1 MAHEEHI
8 SRFSSRSGSGGG
20 GGGGGTLSK
29 KLKHNKVPQRGMG
42 VAQLEKLIF
51 EERQLKD
58 AGVLIHDPIKF
69 RRPAIPLP
77 PPFPP
82 NRLPLIS
89 NSDGM
94 NSDFVHMSSGSGNN
108 CGGLYNF
115 DGVKLN
121 SNQNRNQYSIAISTN
136 QGGLCYESNPLI
148 HQPCS
153 SSMVSSLSKELFY
166 GQNNPERCQMVGLKR
181 SYPFPIENIPI
192 PSFNCKIPSA
202 YVSHLSKTDESTSK
216 NPLSLGYIRDEKTKK
231 LIDENDDLAKDFLT
245 LAPPKPSPPSHS
257 KLKEKLQPLRETN
270 QLSYQGQTRD
280 PEWLDQLALHNF
292 FPAAKTHGTNNYETD
307 EYVDLSLKL

>member
-1 MAHEEHI
+1 MNIQIEPPSI
-8 SRFSSRSGSGGG
+8 QSYCGNKYSS
-20 GGGGGTLSK
+20 
-29 KLKHNKVPQRGMG
+29 
-42 VAQLEKLIF
+42 F
-51 EERQLKD
+51 
-58 AGVLIHDPIKF
+58 
-69 RRPAIPLP
+69 
-77 PPFPP
+77 
-82 NRLPLIS
+82 
-89 NSDGM
+89 
-94 NSDFVHMSSGSGNN
+94 
-108 CGGLYNF
+108 
-115 DGVKLN
+115 
-121 SNQNRNQYSIAISTN
+121 
-136 QGGLCYESNPLI
+136 
-148 HQPCS
+148 QP
-153 SSMVSSLSKELFY
+153 Y
-166 GQNNPERCQMVGLKR
+166 GDEMVGLKR

-202 YVSHLSKTDESTSK
+202 YVSHLSKTDESTSSLELNIPFCRE